1 MCTRLDSKM
10 AVPRDVLRGLGHA
23 LKTILRILYANMRT
37 ENTCRTRY
45 SISISI
51 LNFIGST
58 SIICS
63 GAMCMHVDYSIFV
76 ALTGS

>member
-1 MCTRLDSKM
+1 M
-10 AVPRDVLRGLGHA
+10 H
-23 LKTILRILYANMRT
+23 LKRYCVFYMQTCELRIPVALDIQYQ
-37 ENTCRTRY
+37 Y
-45 SISISI
+45 QYSISI